1 MPSFGKVGSFFRL
14 IRWKNLLIIAI
25 TMVLM
30 RYAIIDTLI
39 GNIKVS
45 LHGQGNNIPLSL
57 QFPLSDFIVLVFS
70 TVCIAAG
77 GYIINDYFD
86 IKTDLINKGKVIVG
100 TSISRQRAMMWHSI
114 FNILGVAG
122 GVYVSARSGY
132 MWFGV
137 IFLLISG
144 LLYFYS
150 ASYNTDYVRK
160 QYPMLVDHFPSCLI
174 NTRYLLS
181 LPRPQ
186 VRNSLNHRLPVGQV
200 FSAVFLSRL
209 QAFLHTLACQN

>member
-57 QFPLSDFIVLVFS
+57 QFPLFDFIVLVFS

-86 IKTDLINKGKVIVG
+86 IKTDLINKGKI
-100 TSISRQRAMMWHSI
+100 
-114 FNILGVAG
+114 
-122 GVYVSARSGY
+122 VSA
-132 MWFGV
+132 
-137 IFLLISG
+137 LIVQQRRCG
-144 LLYFYS
+144 TTF
-150 ASYNTDYVRK
+150 
-160 QYPMLVDHFPSCLI
+160 
-174 NTRYLLS
+174 
-181 LPRPQ
+181 
-186 VRNSLNHRLPVGQV
+186 
-200 FSAVFLSRL
+200 
-209 QAFLHTLACQN
+209 